1 MGKGKKKIKA
11 SNLNKDT
18 TTAKPEETKANKKS
32 TEDDAWEEEEV
43 KASTIK
49 GVESAGTLKK
59 EAEIKDAEDTAAPAW
74 GPLKTSK
81 ELSNTGINEKKYPT
95 LQKAV
100 GSSSININDEPK
112 VNIATSKN
120 VFAALETG
128 EDDDEEQSTK
138 RPNQINAIMVSKKK
152 GEREKEAVEREVKKY
167 TGSAKES
174 KKDANKKATHNEDED
189 EEEDDDDEEEE
200 GEDPDGPAAVGE
212 VKKKKQPEKKD
223 TGKDEKKAK
232 KEVLEERNE
241 EIEEDL
247 QIVFDTEAS
256 KAKYKGRKKLSPKEI
271 PPEELEEEK
280 ENRPKAQAKVTSGKK
295 KKFMAEE
302 EQEKKIM
309 YMPDDW

>member
-18 TTAKPEETKANKKS
+18 TTAQPEEKKSNKKS

-128 EDDDEEQSTK
+128 EDDDEEQSIK

-152 GEREKEAVEREVKKY
+152 GEREKEAVDREVKKY

-174 KKDANKKATHNEDED
+174 KKDAKKKAKHNEDED
-189 EEEDDDDEEEE
+189 DEDEDDDEEEE
-200 GEDPDGPAAVGE
+200 GEEPEVPAADGE
-212 VKKKKQPEKKD
+212 ARKKKHPEKKD
-223 TGKDEKKAK
+223 TEKKAK
-232 KEVLEERNE
+232 KEVIEETNAE
-241 EIEEDL
+241 VEEDL
-247 QIVFDTEAS
+247 KIVFDTVAS
-256 KAKYKGRKKLSPKEI
+256 KAKYEGRKKLPPKEI
-271 PPEELEEEK
+271 PSEELEEER
-280 ENRPKAQAKVTSGKK
+280 ENKPKAQAKVTSGKK